1 MENNSNPKV
10 IDFSN
15 DFAPVVGSTSS
26 NVQEFKDTV
35 SKMTDIF
42 IAKTMTMAILFL
54 NRCRNLARLPASR

>member
-35 SKMTDIF
+35 RKMTDIF
-42 IAKTMTMAILFL
+42 IAKNHEYADSF
-54 NRCRNLARLPASR
+54 S